1 MNTLSEALCLYG
13 ISAGTGYQRDP
24 SGFEPSVFFNDR
36 ERKLVISALTE
47 AEERTSRYYCIPP
60 RHWQR
65 LQYDLI
71 TGKDLGWEPLP
82 ETALARVQRVAQI
95 NARRRVPADFFRI
108 QLNDPSILSAAK
120 RENLVPDIY
129 PFLVYIITHEMV
141 HLVRLGTILDGA
153 ESPPSPAEVE
163 EDRVERISRQIL
175 SRSGCEYFKPV
186 FEKFRL
192 PAIASF
198 GSSS

>member
-1 MNTLSEALCLYG
+1 MNILPECLFFSDSE
-13 ISAGTGYQRDP
+13 R
-24 SGFEPSVFFNDR
+24 R
-36 ERKLVISALTE
+36 LVISALGE
-47 AEERTSRYYCIPP
+47 AEERTSGYYCIPP

-82 ETALARVQRVAQI
+82 HTALAKVQRVAQI
-95 NARRRVPADFFRI
+95 NARRRVPADYFRI

-120 RENLVPDIY
+120 REKLEPDIY

-141 HLVRLGTILDGA
+141 HLVRLSSILDGDDN
-153 ESPPSPAEVE
+153 SPSGAEVE
-163 EDRVERISRQIL
+163 EERVDRISRQIL
-175 SRSGCEYFKPV
+175 SRTGCEHFRPV

-192 PAIASF
+192 PFFANLESNQLNQ
-198 GSSS
+198 SKMSRVRRRVLQST